1 MAFGI
6 SQRNL
11 DSFIASMCQKA
22 EALGASEAVA
32 LSVDDVVVDER
43 TGLKCFVPLC
53 SSYGVNLMCPPNV
66 PPISKFKEMLSCYHS
81 AILIKMVIP
90 LSGMSGDSGEKK
102 EEPPG
107 APTAEEM
114 SIIVDAQGRLHE
126 IINRVESLCFAA
138 GYRFAAGL
146 IGGACCL
153 CEECVGA
160 SSGLPCRHPFK
171 ARPSMDAMGIDV
183 VATVQRVGLH
193 LSFGQNDGRSWVGMV
208 LVD

>member
-1 MAFGI
+1 MALGI
-6 SQRNL
+6 SQKNL

-32 LSVDDVVVDER
+32 LSVDDIVVDER

-66 PPISKFKEMLSCYHS
+66 PPISKFREVLSCYHS

-90 LSGMSGDSGEKK
+90 LSGVSGDSGEEN

-114 SIIVDAQGRLHE
+114 SIIVDAQRRLHQ
-126 IINRVESLCFAA
+126 IIDRIESLCFAA

-153 CEECVGA
+153 CEECVGL

-171 ARPSMDAMGIDV
+171 ARPSMDAVGIDV

-193 LSFGQNDGRSWVGMV
+193 LSFGPNDGRSWVGMV

>member
-1 MAFGI
+1 MALGI
-6 SQRNL
+6 SQKNL

-22 EALGASEAVA
+22 KALGASEAVA
-32 LSVDDVVVDER
+32 LSVDDIVVDER

-81 AILIKMVIP
+81 AILIKMAIP
-90 LSGMSGDSGEKK
+90 LSGVSGGSGEEK

-114 SIIVDAQGRLHE
+114 SIIVDAQRRLHE
-126 IINRVESLCFAA
+126 IIDRIESLCFAA

-153 CEECVGA
+153 CEECVGL
-160 SSGLPCRHPFK
+160 SSGLPCRHPLK
-171 ARPSMDAMGIDV
+171 ARPSMDAVGIDV

-193 LSFGQNDGRSWVGMV
+193 LSFGQNDGRSWVGLV